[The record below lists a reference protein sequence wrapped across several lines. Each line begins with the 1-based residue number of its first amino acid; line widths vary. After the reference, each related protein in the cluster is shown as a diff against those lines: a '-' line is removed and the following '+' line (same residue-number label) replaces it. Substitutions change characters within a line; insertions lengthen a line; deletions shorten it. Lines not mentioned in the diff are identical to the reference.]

1 MTSSKAQQKE
11 GVIMARPKKDN
22 VKFSTVMDR
31 TLLEKVKEYSNET
44 GLPINVVISK
54 ALKEYFETIKERA

>member
-1 MTSSKAQQKE
+1 
-11 GVIMARPKKDN
+11 MARPKKDN